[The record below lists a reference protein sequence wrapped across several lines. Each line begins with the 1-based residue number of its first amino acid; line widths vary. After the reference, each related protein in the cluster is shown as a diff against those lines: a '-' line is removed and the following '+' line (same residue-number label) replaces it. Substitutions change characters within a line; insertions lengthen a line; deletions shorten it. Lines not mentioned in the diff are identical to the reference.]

1 MSRTTAKSGASG
13 LGDKGARPAPKKRDR
28 EVLDAAAKVFYE
40 RGYSD
45 ASVQDVADELGI
57 LKGSLYHY
65 IKTKEDLLF
74 RLLEETHDEIYEVLE
89 AVAAVED
96 LDPLARLELYVR
108 RQVEYNIDNL
118 LRVSVYYH
126 DLERLSPERR
136 KRIISRRRE
145 HERWVVELVKEAQKA
160 GQADASVDATI
171 LSRCIFATII
181 WTYRWYRKG
190 RDDREMV
197 ADVCSK
203 FAIRG
208 IVGDAPSKP
217 KPKAKAKPKAARPR
231 RKAA

>member
-217 KPKAKAKPKAARPR
+217 RPKAKAKPKAARPR